1 MSHYGSSPDDQYPAE
16 VLMMEKHQ
24 LAPRFAAACVAMLAL
39 AWIPAL
45 RGSDAPASFACRLNA
60 AEHRLATLLTGDSQR
75 RHRLECDPE
84 LQAFAR
90 QRARDMAE
98 RGYLSHLTPERKG
111 PNQLLRDQGFPLPPS
126 YPGGLS
132 NNIESITGGIR
143 SAREVWRVLT
153 ASSTHRSHVLGQ
165 DPEFLEQDLYGV
177 AYHQDLYSPHVD
189 YWVIVIARR
198 ARAGEPRLICTP
210 EPAECFR
217 TSDTVPGAP
226 GPERH

>member
-1 MSHYGSSPDDQYPAE
+1 
-16 VLMMEKHQ
+16 MMEKRQ
-24 LAPRFAAACVAMLAL
+24 PASRFVATCVAMLAL
-39 AWIPAL
+39 ARIPAVH
-45 RGSDAPASFACRLNA
+45 GSDTPASLACRMNA
-60 AEHRLATLLTGDSQR
+60 AEHRLATLLTEDPQKRS
-75 RHRLECDPE
+75 RLECDPE
-84 LQAFAR
+84 LQEFAR

-111 PNQLLRDQGFPLPPS
+111 PNQLLRERGFPLPPS

-153 ASSTHRSHVLGQ
+153 ASSTHRSHLLGQ

-198 ARAGEPRLICTP
+198 ARAGEPRLLCTP

-217 TSDTVPGAP
+217 TSDTSPGSRS
-226 GPERH
+226 PESH